1 MRISWREVLG
11 LLVGLA
17 ICYGVMSYAITNSL
31 QNRETASEQTEASSE
46 RTVAKEQPPPTPP
59 TTTPPPAPPSSNSG
73 TRTVI
78 IRVTGFGGE
87 PFSGQMGTYG
97 STQPVTGTVL
107 TDYELEVRTTPPPA
121 DSVFATIQKTAADD
135 NLLTVQIVD
144 AGKVVRGESTTS
156 PNGVVNLTWSPD
168 EQ

>member
-1 MRISWREVLG
+1 
-11 LLVGLA
+11 
-17 ICYGVMSYAITNSL
+17 
-31 QNRETASEQTEASSE
+31 
-46 RTVAKEQPPPTPP
+46 
-59 TTTPPPAPPSSNSG
+59 
-73 TRTVI
+73 VI